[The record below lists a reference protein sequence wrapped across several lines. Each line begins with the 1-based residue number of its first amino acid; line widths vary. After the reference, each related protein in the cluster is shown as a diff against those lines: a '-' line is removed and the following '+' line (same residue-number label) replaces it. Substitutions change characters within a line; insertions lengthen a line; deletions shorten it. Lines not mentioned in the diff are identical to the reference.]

1 MNKLNLKFQSGM
13 QHEKLLQQCLEN
25 LIVLP
30 NIHITSKNTPGAK
43 QVDSEDKGVITI
55 HSPLKSVDYMYAIQP
70 DVTSITAE
78 FIINDL
84 LLQQKK

>member
-1 MNKLNLKFQSGM
+1 M

-30 NIHITSKNTPGAK
+30 NIHITSKDTPEAK

-55 HSPLKSVDYMYAIQP
+55 HSPLQSVDYMYAIQP

-78 FIINDL
+78 EPTL
-84 LLQQKK
+84 